1 MKRRMTENHKGSIV
15 SRCFTATGILM
26 ILWVLI
32 SMSACKQGPDYK
44 KPDIAIPSAYRGPSL
59 ESIHKDGTSLGD
71 VFWWDLLQDKV
82 LQDLIRTAVVKNP
95 DSRLAAERIIEARA
109 RLGLA
114 QSAQFPVASGSVDYE
129 VGRNTRVGVTPV
141 LPRMS
146 TDFHQATVAFA
157 ANYEVDMWGQ
167 YYKGSE
173 AARAQLMATDEARN
187 TVLMSLVS
195 EVASSYFTLLEL
207 DKELKICKET
217 LKSREESYRLVSA
230 REQGGI
236 ATMLDVDQAHSLL
249 LSTKASLIMVEME
262 IEQQENYIS
271 QLLGNYPGDIPRGK
285 TLVEQF
291 SGEPLP
297 PGLTSDLLLNRPD
310 IRQAEYNLIAAN
322 AQIGVARAA
331 YFPQISLTG
340 TGGTISKE
348 MSDLFTGPSLAWTFQ
363 PQITIPIF
371 TGGKIKSQVQ
381 VTESQERQ
389 ALINYEK
396 TIQNAF
402 REVSDSL
409 VGYNKSR
416 KYRIEQQKY
425 REVLK
430 DQSRLSN
437 LRYVGGVT
445 GYLEVL
451 DTERQYFEAE
461 ISLEKARL
469 NEILYIIKLYKAL
482 GGGWKMERTS
492 EGKPAETNGNN
503 DAKPNKAKEE
513 VKENKVNTEVK
524 EIKEVKEVKEAK
536 EAKESNK
543 VKETKGDNP

>member
-1 MKRRMTENHKGSIV
+1 MRNRTTGNHCGIGL
-15 SRCFTATGILM
+15 SRCFPIIIIL
-26 ILWVLI
+26 ILLSVLL
-32 SMSACKQGPDYK
+32 SLSACKQGPDYK
-44 KPDIAIPSAYRGPSL
+44 KPDIAVPAYFRGPSL
-59 ESIHKDGTSLGD
+59 ESLHEDGGSLGD

-82 LQDLIRTAVVKNP
+82 LQDLIRTAIVKNP
-95 DSRLAAERIIEARA
+95 DSRLAAERIVEARA

-114 QSAQFPVASGSVDYE
+114 QSAQYPVASGSVDYE

-146 TDFHQATVAFA
+146 TDFHQATVALG

-167 YYKGSE
+167 YSRATEG
-173 AARAQLMATDEARN
+173 ARAQLMASDEARN
-187 TVLMSLVS
+187 TVLMTLVS

-207 DKELKICKET
+207 DRELKVCQDT

-249 LSTKASLIMVEME
+249 LSTKTSLTMVEME

-271 QLLGNYPGDIPRGK
+271 QLLGNYPRDIPRGK
-285 TLVEQF
+285 TLAEQF
-291 SGEPLP
+291 SGTPLP
-297 PGLTSDLLLNRPD
+297 EGLTSSLLENRPD

-348 MSDLFTGPSLAWTFQ
+348 LSDLFTGSSLAWSFQ

-381 VTESQERQ
+381 VTESQQRQ

-409 VGYNKSR
+409 TGYNKCR
-416 KYRIEQQKY
+416 EFRIEQQKLTD
-425 REVLK
+425 VLK

-437 LRYVGGVT
+437 LRYSGGVT
-445 GYLEVL
+445 SYLEVL

-461 ISLEKARL
+461 INLERARL
-469 NEILYIIKLYKAL
+469 NEILYVIKLYKAL
-482 GGGWKMERTS
+482 GGGWKMEGEKQES
-492 EGKPAETNGNN
+492 SPVTN
-503 DAKPNKAKEE
+503 K
-513 VKENKVNTEVK
+513 
-524 EIKEVKEVKEAK
+524 
-536 EAKESNK
+536 S
-543 VKETKGDNP
+543 